1 MGTRVTEGG
10 MWDRQQRAASSSAPA
25 CWPFDGVTEP
35 DWHILQRDRWDALER
50 AGWRFSRPAD
60 TDGGIG
66 LSMERMTVRVTII
79 CGRHDTLLNT
89 HTRLLTLC
97 EGIHTANDQVD
108 FQKGARS
115 AE

>member
-1 MGTRVTEGG
+1 
-10 MWDRQQRAASSSAPA
+10 
-25 CWPFDGVTEP
+25 
-35 DWHILQRDRWDALER
+35 
-50 AGWRFSRPAD
+50 
-60 TDGGIG
+60 
-66 LSMERMTVRVTII
+66 MERMTVRVTII